1 MSYNLHLLLSTVY
14 LQQDNSVEN
23 VHLQLVCSK
32 QINNNTHPLRGV
44 FLTNN
49 YELYYKSLVHFSV
62 KKLMFV
68 IKKIFW
74 QCVLFIFCILLYCY
88 IFGSCFGFTI
98 LLSPVFLRFFPFL
111 WFLPPFSWSS
121 CPHLSICFLL
131 IIEVW
136 VPLQSQLL
144 QVFWRDTNPFP
155 IQLGDIISPAGGIWL
170 QPLLNPQSNKTLW
183 LLL

>member
-68 IKKIFW
+68 IKKFFW

-121 CPHLSICFLL
+121 CPHPSTYPSVFCWSLRSGSLSKASSSRSFGGTPIHFLSSW
-131 IIEVW
+131 E
-136 VPLQSQLL
+136 
-144 QVFWRDTNPFP
+144 T
-155 IQLGDIISPAGGIWL
+155 
-170 QPLLNPQSNKTLW
+170 
-183 LLL
+183 